1 MADYKAVIKDIP
13 TYTVYYKRYVA
24 ESIDAF
30 FHISQ
35 EDNFLMDLSDQV
47 LAENPQIALTE
58 PDYNVM
64 IYEDGA
70 FSDHDI
76 HYLYCDAVTEKGKDC
91 EDYAFDTLE
100 GGTAVTV
107 MHKGPYRRLGEAHA
121 FARNWIEANGYQQA
135 GPPRDSAI
143 DGCWNQ
149 DSEEDYLTEVQIP
162 VKRIDRR

>member
-1 MADYKAVIKDIP
+1 MADYKVVIKEIP

-24 ESIDAF
+24 ESIDTF
-30 FHISQ
+30 LNIS
-35 EDNFLMDLSDQV
+35 EGDNFLMDLSDQV
-47 LAENPQIALTE
+47 LAENPEIALTE

-64 IYEDGA
+64 IYEDGI

-76 HYLYCDAVTEKGKDC
+76 HYLYCEAVTARGTDC

-100 GGTAVTV
+100 GCEAVTV

-121 FARNWIEANGYQQA
+121 FARKWIADNGYEQS
-135 GPPRDSAI
+135 GLPRDSAI

-149 DSEEDYLTEVQIP
+149 DSEENYLTEVQIP
-162 VKRIDRR
+162 VKKKAD

>member
-1 MADYKAVIKDIP
+1 MADYKAVIKEIP
-13 TYTVYYKRYVA
+13 TYTVYCKRYVA
-24 ESIDAF
+24 ESIDTF
-30 FHISQ
+30 FNISE

-47 LAENPQIALTE
+47 LAENPRIALTE

-64 IYEDGA
+64 IYEDGV

-76 HYLYCDAVTEKGKDC
+76 HYLYCDAVTAKGKDC
-91 EDYAFDTLE
+91 EDYVFDTLQ
-100 GGTAVTV
+100 GCVAVTV
-107 MHKGPYRRLGEAHA
+107 RHKGPYRRLGEAHA
-121 FARNWIEANGYQQA
+121 FARQWLAANGYEQV

-162 VKRIDRR
+162 VRKR